1 MKTLNV
7 EALFSEAFAFP
18 RGTRL
23 RRMAGRVRI
32 SRYQSDADMGDAM
45 ADVGMPRRRRE
56 LLVFLFLTVVL
67 APMLAVAIVGGYGFM
82 VWMYQLF
89 AGPPGS

>member
-1 MKTLNV
+1 
-7 EALFSEAFAFP
+7 
-18 RGTRL
+18 
-23 RRMAGRVRI
+23 
-32 SRYQSDADMGDAM
+32 MGDAM
-45 ADVGMPRRRRE
+45 ADVGMLRRRRE